1 MGTLG
6 NALRMTC
13 RRESKMGQTISPP
26 PTTMTTVDKIVVKL
40 HVYGQLIQDRDMTIE
55 QYEREVQYLIAVNS
69 KE

>member
-1 MGTLG
+1 
-6 NALRMTC
+6 
-13 RRESKMGQTISPP
+13 
-26 PTTMTTVDKIVVKL
+26 MTTVDKIVVKL

>member
-1 MGTLG
+1 
-6 NALRMTC
+6 
-13 RRESKMGQTISPP
+13 MGQTISPP